1 MHNAAAARMV
11 CLETHALNALI
22 TTAGLNRDQDA
33 ATFAGRLLS
42 RKRRDLE
49 VAQADVQ
56 RGFGELARL
65 YRQLGAVIEDNQ
77 LNDLEDSA
85 SDVEAAST
93 ATPPRAFP
101 RRILN
106 RNKAPE
112 PSAPE
117 PSAPEPSAHSRGA
130 VGTHK
135 RKRSPASVCINKCNI
150 GQVNIGAEGA
160 FENIRGFFDAGGQA
174 RASVDLEDRDG
185 EDRRSVDCDGV
196 PHVD

>member
-1 MHNAAAARMV
+1 MLQQQGWFGT
-11 CLETHALNALI
+11 LETHALNALI
-22 TTAGLNRDQDA
+22 TTADLNRDQDA

-117 PSAPEPSAHSRGA
+117 PSAHSRGA

-135 RKRSPASVCINKCNI
+135 RKRSPASICINKCNI

-185 EDRRSVDCDGV
+185 EDGRSVDRDGV